1 MECLRKRTGLR
12 GRQHALEKR
21 ARSPSPTREGLSS
34 LYAPTGGLHVT
45 PARPITLVAR
55 GFSHAIRMKSQI
67 PCIKFASP
75 CLPEKGERTRA
86 EAKEPGN
93 ETQPFASPNPPGP
106 PGPSACRAGRTET
119 PGHDA
124 VDLEQASGD
133 DRHTGDCPTQNRT
146 PEEGSTDGESP
157 QEAEGPLKFIL
168 KDIDLCAKPGEMLV
182 IMGPSGSGKTTLLNA
197 LAVGG
202 EAANV
207 IEDCV
212 RVSVP
217 QKDKVPELLT
227 VHEYVTFCSRLKM
240 RDATEEERVAR
251 VEVVLRE
258 LGLWRSRF
266 TRVGGS
272 AKKGLSGG
280 EVKRLALAVELLHN
294 PSLIFLDFQRS
305 QLPVRLNAISV
316 ALARLQLFT
325 PLGLGLS
332 RQAFVFSLGSAGLGG
347 AVFDSVHADEPT
359 SGLDAALAF
368 ETMKLLLRLA
378 RQGGRTILCTI
389 HQPRSQLFA
398 MFDRL
403 VLMFEGRIVFQGPA
417 RQCVSYFAKR
427 GFHCPPQFNPADF
440 ILDLLN
446 VTTLT
451 ANAPLV
457 CPQSEGSLSAQSLLD
472 AELQKVHTLELQRLE
487 LLKQTEGA
495 TDARHL
501 EEGQPGSWPLA
512 RGANGEAADGEARPT
527 PEGLGE
533 ETSTL
538 LEVPAGVPESTGGGD
553 GHQDEKESKTEN
565 GSSPPVPRHRH
576 HGPQA
581 GQTGRRRR
589 GNEEGTPPGS
599 GAAGGS
605 GEGRKGVSV
614 LSIASAAPSEIA
626 TSDNDASGVRGSQ
639 PPSRPGDEE
648 DAQAQRRSRTQGGAN
663 VSGFVDAEEAPG
675 EIHRVLVDENDVK
688 RLAESYAASPER
700 AHVVDV
706 IEQVLQAAAPEQVKR
721 GGRAAVVKR
730 LLPQRRWSDWG
741 REVCVLIQMGFLNH
755 VRNPMSSLV
764 QLGLNI
770 VLGLIFG
777 AIFFNIPGQGKTFE
791 SGRNLLGCLFF
802 LGSQLVFGPLD
813 CLVLFC
819 TDREL
824 FNRDTAN
831 GNYTPS
837 SFFVA
842 KSLSNLPFE
851 HIPLTCVT
859 LIAYVMCGLHR
870 GAAHFFIYFFIGQL
884 SIFASTS
891 LLGFIS
897 AASPR
902 IAVAQAV
909 APIILLIFLLVTGYY
924 IRADDIPAAIRWLKY
939 LSPIHYSYVALALN
953 QFPPD
958 EYWGELSN
966 RDLLESYG
974 GITKTD
980 LGFYV
985 GMLALLGC
993 IFRVFSFVCLKC
1005 MHRRIG
1011 LEA

>member
-197 LAVGG
+197 LAGRSPPSSRVAQDGSLLYLGLQPG
-202 EAANV
+202 EPLSSISTYVMQARKHTLRCA
-207 IEDCV
+207 
-212 RVSVP
+212 SP
-217 QKDKVPELLT
+217 LLKDKVPELLT

-294 PSLIFLDFQRS
+294 PSLIFL
-305 QLPVRLNAISV
+305 
-316 ALARLQLFT
+316 
-325 PLGLGLS
+325 
-332 RQAFVFSLGSAGLGG
+332 
-347 AVFDSVHADEPT
+347 DEPT